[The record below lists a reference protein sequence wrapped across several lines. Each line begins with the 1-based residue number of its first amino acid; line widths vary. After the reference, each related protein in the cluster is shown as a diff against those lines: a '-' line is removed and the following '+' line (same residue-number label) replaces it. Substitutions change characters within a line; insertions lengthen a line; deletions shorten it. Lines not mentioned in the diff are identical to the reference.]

1 MTMEKHLAQF
11 QAQIEAVRESV
22 ESATFEIV
30 DTSTFQKGGFDELIE
45 HAKMRLASTLPVT
58 LKEFA
63 ETDGRTRTQ
72 HSGYAETEL
81 EAVLQSALN
90 QAGRD
95 LSVSV
100 AGLTLKVSAY

>member
-1 MTMEKHLAQF
+1 MSMEKHLAQF
-11 QAQIEAVRESV
+11 KAQIEAVRKSV

-30 DTSTFQKGGFDELIE
+30 DTCTFQKDGFEDLIE
-45 HAKMRLASTLPVT
+45 SAKIYLSSTLPVP

-63 ETDGRTRTQ
+63 ETDGKELTR
-72 HSGYAETEL
+72 HSGHAETEL

-100 AGLTLKVSAY
+100 AGLTLKVSEY

>member
-11 QAQIEAVRESV
+11 HAQIEKVRMSV

-30 DTSTFQKGGFDELIE
+30 DTGNFQKDGFEQLIE
-45 HAKMRLASTLPVT
+45 YAKADLASSLPVP

-63 ETDGRTRTQ
+63 ETDGKARTR
-72 HSGYAETEL
+72 HSGHAETEL

-100 AGLTLKVSAY
+100 AGLTLRVSSY